1 LVFAE
6 ACYEFFVVDDYGW
19 VAEVAAFA
27 EDVLVD
33 LFFFFWTANVDV
45 NVFEFDFV
53 VFEVLFGH
61 FAPDAGAECV
71 KDNLVLVLFSLDFRE
86 GHGFSLGMVN
96 LAVDINFFG
105 RLVFRELGLCECWA
119 TPYLL

>member
-1 LVFAE
+1 LECLFELVFAE

-53 VFEVLFGH
+53 VFEVLFSH

-71 KDNLVLVLFSLDFRE
+71 NDNLVLILFSLDFRE
-86 GHGFSLGMVN
+86 GHGFSLVW
-96 LAVDINFFG
+96 LIFVVDINSFG
-105 RLVFRELGLCECWA
+105 RLGFVN
-119 TPYLL
+119 